1 MEQSIAI
8 ALSILVVYSLVLLIG
23 RKFKLSSRYE
33 RKPRV
38 LNTWSALDEGIDP
51 TVQDKK
57 YASWIQYFKV
67 LGKI

>member
-23 RKFKLSSRYE
+23 KKFKLSSRYE

-38 LNTWSALDEGIDP
+38 LNTWSALDEGLDP
-51 TVQDKK
+51 TVQDK
-57 YASWIQYFKV
+57 
-67 LGKI
+67 

>member
-23 RKFKLSSRYE
+23 KKFKLSSRYE

-38 LNTWSALDEGIDP
+38 LNTRSALDEGIDP

-57 YASWIQYFKV
+57 
-67 LGKI
+67 

>member
-23 RKFKLSSRYE
+23 KKFKLSSRYE

-38 LNTWSALDEGIDP
+38 LNTWSVLDEGIDP
-51 TVQDKK
+51 TVQDK
-57 YASWIQYFKV
+57 
-67 LGKI
+67 

>member
-8 ALSILVVYSLVLLIG
+8 GVSILVVYVIVLLIG
-23 RKFKLSSRYE
+23 KKFKLSSRYE

-57 YASWIQYFKV
+57 
-67 LGKI
+67 

>member
-8 ALSILVVYSLVLLIG
+8 ALSILVVYSLVLLFG
-23 RKFKLSSRYE
+23 KKFKLSSRYE

-51 TVQDKK
+51 TVQDK
-57 YASWIQYFKV
+57 
-67 LGKI
+67 

>member
-23 RKFKLSSRYE
+23 KKFKLSARYE

-51 TVQDKK
+51 TVQDN
-57 YASWIQYFKV
+57 
-67 LGKI
+67 

>member
-1 MEQSIAI
+1 MEQSIAV

-23 RKFKLSSRYE
+23 KKFKLSSRYE

-51 TVQDKK
+51 TVQDK
-57 YASWIQYFKV
+57 
-67 LGKI
+67 

>member
-8 ALSILVVYSLVLLIG
+8 ALSILVVYGLVLLIG
-23 RKFKLSSRYE
+23 KKFKLSSRYE

-51 TVQDKK
+51 TVQVK
-57 YASWIQYFKV
+57 
-67 LGKI
+67 

>member
-8 ALSILVVYSLVLLIG
+8 GVSILVVYGVVLLIG
-23 RKFKLSSRYE
+23 KKFKLSARYE

-51 TVQDKK
+51 TEQDKK
-57 YASWIQYFKV
+57 
-67 LGKI
+67 

>member
-8 ALSILVVYSLVLLIG
+8 GVSILVVYAIVLLIG
-23 RKFKLSSRYE
+23 KKFKLSSRYE

-38 LNTWSALDEGIDP
+38 LNAWSALDEGIDP

-57 YASWIQYFKV
+57 
-67 LGKI
+67 

>member
-1 MEQSIAI
+1 MKQVVAI
-8 ALSILVVYSLVLLIG
+8 GMSILVVFAIVLLVG
-23 RKFKLSSRYE
+23 KKFNLSSRYE

-57 YASWIQYFKV
+57 
-67 LGKI
+67 

>member
-8 ALSILVVYSLVLLIG
+8 GVSILVVYAIVLLIG
-23 RKFKLSSRYE
+23 KKNKLSSRYE

-51 TVQDKK
+51 TEQDKK
-57 YASWIQYFKV
+57 
-67 LGKI
+67 

>member
-8 ALSILVVYSLVLLIG
+8 ALSILAVYSLVLLIG
-23 RKFKLSSRYE
+23 KKIKLSSRYE

-51 TVQDKK
+51 TVQDK
-57 YASWIQYFKV
+57 
-67 LGKI
+67 

>member
-23 RKFKLSSRYE
+23 KKFKLSSRYE

-51 TVQDKK
+51 TVEDK
-57 YASWIQYFKV
+57 
-67 LGKI
+67 

>member
-8 ALSILVVYSLVLLIG
+8 GVSVIVVYSLVLLIG
-23 RKFKLSSRYE
+23 KKFKLSSRYE

-51 TVQDKK
+51 TEQDKK
-57 YASWIQYFKV
+57 
-67 LGKI
+67 

>member
-51 TVQDKK
+51 TVQDK
-57 YASWIQYFKV
+57 
-67 LGKI
+67 

>member
-8 ALSILVVYSLVLLIG
+8 AVSILVVYSLVLLIG
-23 RKFKLSSRYE
+23 KKIKLSSRYE

-51 TVQDKK
+51 TVQDK
-57 YASWIQYFKV
+57 
-67 LGKI
+67 

>member
-8 ALSILVVYSLVLLIG
+8 GVSILVVYAIVLLIG
-23 RKFKLSSRYE
+23 KKFKLASRYE

-51 TVQDKK
+51 TAQDKK
-57 YASWIQYFKV
+57 
-67 LGKI
+67 

>member
-1 MEQSIAI
+1 MEQSITI

-23 RKFKLSSRYE
+23 KKFKLSSRYE

-51 TVQDKK
+51 TVQDK
-57 YASWIQYFKV
+57 
-67 LGKI
+67 

>member
-23 RKFKLSSRYE
+23 KKIKLSSRYE

-51 TVQDKK
+51 TVQDK
-57 YASWIQYFKV
+57 
-67 LGKI
+67 

>member
-1 MEQSIAI
+1 MKQSIAI

-23 RKFKLSSRYE
+23 KKFKLSSRYE

-51 TVQDKK
+51 TVQDK
-57 YASWIQYFKV
+57 
-67 LGKI
+67 

>member
-23 RKFKLSSRYE
+23 KKFKLSSRYE

-38 LNTWSALDEGIDP
+38 LNIWSALDEGIDP
-51 TVQDKK
+51 TVQDK
-57 YASWIQYFKV
+57 
-67 LGKI
+67 

>member
-8 ALSILVVYSLVLLIG
+8 ALSILVVYSLVLLLG
-23 RKFKLSSRYE
+23 KKFKLSSRYE

-51 TVQDKK
+51 TVQD
-57 YASWIQYFKV
+57 
-67 LGKI
+67 

>member
-1 MEQSIAI
+1 MKQSIAI
-8 ALSILVVYSLVLLIG
+8 GVSIHVVFGIVLLIG
-23 RKFKLSSRYE
+23 KKFKLSSRYE

-57 YASWIQYFKV
+57 
-67 LGKI
+67 

>member
-23 RKFKLSSRYE
+23 KKFKLSSRYE

-38 LNTWSALDEGIDP
+38 LNTWSARDEGIDP

-57 YASWIQYFKV
+57 
-67 LGKI
+67 

>member
-23 RKFKLSSRYE
+23 KKFKLSSRYE

-38 LNTWSALDEGIDP
+38 LNTWSALDEGIDT

-57 YASWIQYFKV
+57 
-67 LGKI
+67 

>member
-8 ALSILVVYSLVLLIG
+8 ALSILVVYGLVLLIG
-23 RKFKLSSRYE
+23 KKFKLSSRYE

-51 TVQDKK
+51 TAQDKE
-57 YASWIQYFKV
+57 
-67 LGKI
+67 